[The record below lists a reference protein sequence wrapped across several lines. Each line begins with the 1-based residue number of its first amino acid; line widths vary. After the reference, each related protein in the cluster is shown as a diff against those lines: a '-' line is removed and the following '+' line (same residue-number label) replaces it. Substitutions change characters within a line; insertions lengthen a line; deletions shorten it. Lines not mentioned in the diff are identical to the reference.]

1 MGHQESKMAKFFLL
15 LCLMAAMAYAA
26 SDVESFDHAEHGEA
40 SDMIQL
46 REENA
51 RLKAENKEL
60 KEANSVTSPSPKK
73 VLGESSGNNAGLII
87 PAGCSAS
94 DDRCYEQYTG
104 KACSTSGS
112 SYNMATAKARCSD
125 DNDCHGFRADGSGY
139 KLCTNPRQDW
149 SSTNGSNRRRATT
162 YAKQGPL
169 NSAKCAGPAQDHRAV
184 TGTLDCSYGGG
195 DGGNPPIPRGS
206 RQDEQCPDNVS
217 NGKYLMIN
225 LSGVISCKPL
235 GTDGEPPFSITR
247 QATNVQPEHDG
258 QYAFKNKDWPSS
270 HKAAVGGCTTKVA
283 VAHPHFAEKNVGVVV
298 FKRLRC
304 TGGEGTN
311 SPPVCSVFKTAQ
323 CIKNSSRRRGN
334 IFAEWGEGL
343 ATEKELKAFAAVAA
357 NAYDNPGTH
366 YAKIK
371 DANKCSDEDARK
383 AAAFVR
389 AF

>member
-60 KEANSVTSPSPKK
+60 KEAKSMTSPSPKK

-87 PAGCSAS
+87 PSGCSAS
-94 DDRCYEQYTG
+94 DDRCYQQYTG
-104 KACSTSGS
+104 KKCNTGSGYS
-112 SYNMATAKARCSD
+112 SMSQAKAACG
-125 DNDCHGFRADGSGY
+125 NNNGCHGFRYTGGKY

-149 SSTNGSNRRRATT
+149 SSSSGYTT

-195 DGGNPPIPRGS
+195 DGGNSPIPRGS

-217 NGKYLMIN
+217 NGKYLSISMN
-225 LSGVISCKPL
+225 GVISCKPL
-235 GTDGEPPFSITR
+235 GTDGNPPFSITR

-258 QYAFKNKDWPSS
+258 AYAFKNKDWPSS

-283 VAHPHFAEKNVGVVV
+283 VAHPHFAGKNVGVVV
-298 FKRLRC
+298 FKRIRC
-304 TGGEGTN
+304 TGGDGTS

-323 CIKNSSRRRGN
+323 CIKKSS
-334 IFAEWGEGL
+334 ASGERVSHRERAQGL
-343 ATEKELKAFAAVAA
+343 CRCGRERLRQ
-357 NAYDNPGTH
+357 PRH
-366 YAKIK
+366 PL
-371 DANKCSDEDARK
+371 
-383 AAAFVR
+383 
-389 AF
+389 

>member
-1 MGHQESKMAKFFLL
+1 MGTSKKTKMAKLLPL

-51 RLKAENKEL
+51 RLKAEL
-60 KEANSVTSPSPKK
+60 KEAKSMTSPSPKK

-87 PAGCSAS
+87 PSGCSAS
-94 DDRCYEQYTG
+94 DDRCYQQYTG
-104 KACSTSGS
+104 KKCSTSS
-112 SYNMATAKARCSD
+112 SRYSMSQAKAECGS
-125 DNDCHGFRADGSGY
+125 NNNCHGFRADGNKY

-149 SSTNGSNRRRATT
+149 SNSGGYTT

-169 NSAKCAGPAQDHRAV
+169 NSAKCAGPAQDHRAL

-217 NGKYLMIN
+217 NGKYLQISMN
-225 LSGVISCKPL
+225 GVISCKPL
-235 GTDGEPPFSITR
+235 GTDGNPPFSITR

-258 QYAFKNKDWPSS
+258 EYAFKNRDWPSS

-283 VAHPHFAEKNVGVVV
+283 IAHPHFAQKNVGVVV

-343 ATEKELKAFAAVAA
+343 ATENELKAFAAVAA